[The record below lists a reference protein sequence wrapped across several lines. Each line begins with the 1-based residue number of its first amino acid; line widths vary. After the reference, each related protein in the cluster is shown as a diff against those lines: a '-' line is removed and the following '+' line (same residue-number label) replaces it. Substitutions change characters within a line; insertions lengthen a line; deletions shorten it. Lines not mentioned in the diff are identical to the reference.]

1 MWKFLESLTPAFRHA
16 KAQGELISCINKA
29 LDDGRIDA
37 AAHGVKMLVAGY
49 NDLPTTVQ
57 TVIGIVDRVEAGIEF
72 HEHPA
77 SGVLKDRLSMAYEF
91 ERAAQARFDN
101 SGFGKWL
108 NETFSDPRAT
118 PPTPVDR
125 MMNAV
130 LRSVHDLAV
139 NNLRD
144 AGIVPVAEKLLH
156 RVVQSDPER
165 ALYTAEYLA
174 KEASPHWLGFVV
186 PEDMAFTE
194 RYRATQPLKRM
205 AVGELFAIADTAA
218 AKGDLKT
225 AFQAAAA
232 VEKVTWDA
240 PEWKET
246 HEAAV
251 AKRAEMNGRWF
262 STMHF

>member
-16 KAQGELISCINKA
+16 KAQGELITCINRA
-29 LDDGRIDA
+29 LDEGRIDA

-57 TVIGIVDRVEAGIEF
+57 TNTVIIAGIVDRVEAGIEF

-77 SGVLKDRLSMAYEF
+77 SGILKDRVSVAYEF

-108 NETFSDPRAT
+108 IEVFSDPRAT

-130 LRSVHDLAV
+130 LRSVHNLAFSDM
-139 NNLRD
+139 RD
-144 AGIVPVAEKLLH
+144 PHIVPVAEKLLH

-165 ALYTAEYLA
+165 ALYTAEYIA
-174 KEASPHWLGFVV
+174 KEASPHWLGFTI

-194 RYRATQPLKRM
+194 RYKATQPLKRM
-205 AVGELFAIADTAA
+205 AVGALFDIADTAA

-225 AFQAAAA
+225 AFQAASAA
-232 VEKVTWDA
+232 EKVTWTRRNG
-240 PEWKET
+240 KKRISG
-246 HEAAV
+246 AV
-251 AKRAEMNGRWF
+251 EKAR
-262 STMHF
+262 